1 MKGENMKTVI
11 PEEMFFAPLKVEP
24 MRVRRTYSGGE
35 GIDRWHGQPNQYGK
49 TRPEEWLAS
58 VTGAVNPG
66 FSEEPG
72 EGLSNI
78 LWNGQELRLKALIEA
93 YPAEMLGST
102 HRGEVGDTLGVL
114 AKIIDS
120 AERLSIQVHP
130 DKSFSRKW
138 FNSEYGKTECWYILD
153 SSPVGAEQP
162 YLLMGFRPGVTK
174 EQWRHLYETQDIQGM
189 IDCMHK
195 ITPKKGEVWL
205 IEGGLPHAIGPGCFL
220 MEIQEPTDYTMR
232 TETTRSDGTPL
243 PEQLIHQGAGEK
255 GLLECFHYDTVTQA
269 ELREKHCIP
278 GRTVGFPGA
287 GCWTELVGPRQTSCF
302 SMAAAQV
309 NTRLDFPRQGGFAI
323 AVVLRGSGR
332 FETKGG
338 CTEVVQGDQLFL
350 PASMEAFA
358 LLSDSSEE
366 PMEVLLCYPPKAK
379 LPCPGAPA
387 QNI

>member
-1 MKGENMKTVI
+1 METDMPK
-11 PEEMFFAPLKVEP
+11 EMFFVPLKVEP

-58 VTGAVNPG
+58 VTRAINPG
-66 FSEEPG
+66 FPEESD
-72 EGLSNI
+72 EGLSNV
-78 LWNGQELRLKALIEA
+78 LWNGQKLRLKELIEE
-93 YPAEMLGST
+93 YPAEMLGQI
-102 HRGEVGDTLGVL
+102 HLREVGDTLGVL

-153 SSPVGAEQP
+153 SSPVGEEQP

-174 EQWRHLYETQDIQGM
+174 EQWRRLYETQDIQGM

-243 PEQLIHQGAGEK
+243 PEQLIHQGAGEE
-255 GLLECFHYDTVTQA
+255 GLLECFHYDTVTLTK
-269 ELREKHCIP
+269 LREKHCIP
-278 GRTVGFPGA
+278 GQTIEFPGA
-287 GCWTELVGPRQTSCF
+287 GLWTELVGPKQTDCF

-309 NTRLDFPRQGGFAI
+309 NTRLHFPQQGGFAI
-323 AVVLRGSGR
+323 AVVLKGRGR
-332 FETKGG
+332 FEANGIH
-338 CTEVVQGDQLFL
+338 TEVAQGDQLFL
-350 PASMEAFA
+350 PASMEDFS
-358 LLSDSSEE
+358 LLSDSNEE
-366 PMEVLLCYPPKAK
+366 PLEILFCYPPKAQ
-379 LPCPGAPA
+379 LSCPSDPA
-387 QNI
+387 QKG